1 MSHSEHENWKFIL
14 RLYKIVHF
22 ARRRDRAVLVR
33 GFVRVMLRAGSPPRP
48 SASARRALRSA
59 ASVWPRATPS
69 RQPSSQDDESYI
81 PVCSRATHAAYTRL
95 GSGVHAPIHSPDDR
109 RALRVDVAT
118 WSSSHP
124 LKRPPRRPSA
134 HAPRCSISK
143 RPRLH
148 CTHTRQSVREEP
160 FRCSPRRLMAG
171 RSHSRARPLP
181 WARSGRE

>member
-22 ARRRDRAVLVR
+22 ARRREGLSLVR
-33 GFVRVMLRAGSPPRP
+33 RAPCFCWLPPTP
-48 SASARRALRSA
+48 VGLRSPRSALCGVCLA
-59 ASVWPRATPS
+59 AGDTVTTAELAGRRVLHSGLFTGYARGL
-69 RQPSSQDDESYI
+69 
-81 PVCSRATHAAYTRL
+81 YTRL